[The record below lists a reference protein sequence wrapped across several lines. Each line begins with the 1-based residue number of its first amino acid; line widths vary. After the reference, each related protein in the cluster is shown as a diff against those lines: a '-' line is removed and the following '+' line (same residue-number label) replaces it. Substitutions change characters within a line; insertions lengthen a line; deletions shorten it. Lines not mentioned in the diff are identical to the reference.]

1 MKKKDKLT
9 KLEKLIIEEK
19 AKDQEEII
27 DFYYEDKESRT
38 KVLIHDKRKIRVA
51 LLEMEEYERKQK
63 SDIKEFECQYNPKTD
78 DPIDEQN
85 GIEDFEYEP
94 SSFEQNLEDALQE
107 MAEKLFQNRENQK
120 NISKF
125 FREYLSEFSKNQ
137 QIIVFYYY
145 FLGFGIS
152 EIAEILN
159 VKPQTIDGYI
169 KRIDK
174 KLAKFGKKCDL

>member
-1 MKKKDKLT
+1 MKNKKET
-9 KLEKLIIEEK
+9 KLEKLIRIEK

-27 DFYYEDKESRT
+27 DFYYEDKVSRT
-38 KVLIHDKRKIRVA
+38 KILIHDKRKIRVA

-63 SDIKEFECQYNPKTD
+63 NDIKEFECQYNPKTD
-78 DPIDEQN
+78 DPIDEQSE
-85 GIEDFEYEP
+85 IEDFEYKP

-107 MAEKLFQNRENQK
+107 MTEKLFQNRENQK

-125 FREYLSEFSKNQ
+125 FREYLSEFSRNQ

-145 FLGFGIS
+145 FLGFTVS
-152 EIAEILN
+152 EIAEVLN
-159 VKPQTIDGYI
+159 VKPQTIDCYI

>member
-1 MKKKDKLT
+1 MKDKKET
-9 KLEKLIIEEK
+9 KLEKLIRIEK
-19 AKDQEEII
+19 AKDQDEII

-63 SDIKEFECQYNPKTD
+63 SDIKEFECPYNPKTD

-85 GIEDFEYEP
+85 GIEDFEYKP
-94 SSFEQNLEDALQE
+94 SRFEQNLEDALQE
-107 MAEKLFQNRENQK
+107 MTEKLFQNRENQK

-125 FREYLSEFSKNQ
+125 FRTYLSKFSKNQ

-145 FLGFGIS
+145 FLDFGVS

-159 VKPQTIDGYI
+159 VKPQTIDVYI

>member
-1 MKKKDKLT
+1 MKNKDKLT

-19 AKDQEEII
+19 AKDQDEII
-27 DFYYEDKESRT
+27 DFYYEDKESKT
-38 KVLIHDKRKIRVA
+38 KKLIHDKRKIRVA
-51 LLEMEEYERKQK
+51 LLEIEEYERKQK
-63 SDIKEFECQYNPKTD
+63 SDIKEFECRYNPKTD

-85 GIEDFEYEP
+85 EIENFEYES

-107 MAEKLFQNRENQK
+107 MTEKLFQNRENQK

-125 FREYLSEFSKNQ
+125 FRTYLSKFSKNQ

-145 FLGFGIS
+145 FLGFTAS
-152 EIAEILN
+152 EIAEVLN
-159 VKPQTIDGYI
+159 VKPQTIDVYI

-174 KLAKFGKKCDL
+174 KLAKFGKKSDL